1 MEKGEGKEKEEQKSD
16 VAFSLPP
23 PALFYSFFWERRI
36 ERREFE
42 REREMREVSRE
53 RDREDNDE
61 EEKRGRKEKV
71 FLLFGCC
78 LRLFLFF
85 FTRYPSNT
93 FISPRFSPPSSIA
106 RFSCLFVTRR
116 KVFSVWGVQKKIK
129 NINQRGESSEKKKI
143 SGREKELE

>member
-71 FLLFGCC
+71 FLLFGC
-78 LRLFLFF
+78 LFALVFVLFYSLSLKHIHFVPF
-85 FTRYPSNT
+85 FAP
-93 FISPRFSPPSSIA
+93 FIDCSILVLV
-106 RFSCLFVTRR
+106 C
-116 KVFSVWGVQKKIK
+116 
-129 NINQRGESSEKKKI
+129 NEKKGLFGLGSPKKDKEHQPKR
-143 SGREKELE
+143 REQRKKKNLRS